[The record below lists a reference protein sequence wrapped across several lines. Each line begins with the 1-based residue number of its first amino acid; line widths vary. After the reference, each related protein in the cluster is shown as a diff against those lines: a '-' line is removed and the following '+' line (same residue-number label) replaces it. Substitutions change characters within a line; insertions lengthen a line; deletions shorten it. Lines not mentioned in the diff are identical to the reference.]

1 MKHSPIFLHSL
12 VAISMAGSA
21 LGGNTDEPVVI
32 PSTPPSD
39 SPWEFR
45 IEPYAWLTGLT
56 GDISKGPLT
65 LGIDQG
71 FTDIVSDL
79 KMAAALQMEA
89 RKGRWGIMAD
99 GFYANLGTS
108 AETRSELYGEGSV
121 GVKEYVG
128 ELAVAYRVYEGP
140 NSFVDLYG
148 GFRYN
153 NLTLDL
159 SAQLDVPGID
169 AASARASEHVVGNVE
184 DIAAEIISPKIEEF
198 KIASA
203 SRRAEIAAEV
213 ETAVKEQAGNLAS
226 KQLALRL
233 KRIRS
238 DGGMDPGDL
247 KVSQIVRSVR
257 AQRLEVART
266 TAALMKT
273 TLRAAAGEVS
283 QSKVADAQTKVD
295 HAEEELAKA
304 VSTHLKANLPT
315 SASFDRE
322 WVDPIIGVRAQWN
335 INDRWFLAG
344 KSDVGG
350 FGVGSDLAW
359 TVQGTV
365 GYQFT
370 NSFST
375 EVGYRYFD
383 TDYRD
388 GDFEYDIAEHGL
400 FVGFNFTF

>member
-21 LGGNTDEPVVI
+21 FGGNTDEPVVI

-79 KMAAALQMEA
+79 KMAAALQMEV
-89 RKGRWGIMAD
+89 RKGRWGILAD

-159 SAQLDVPGID
+159 SAELDVPGID
-169 AASARASEHVVGNVE
+169 AASARASEHVVGSVE

-257 AQRLEVART
+257 AQRLEVARS
-266 TAALMKT
+266 TAALMKA

-304 VSTHLKANLPT
+304 VSTHLKSNLPT

-400 FVGFNFTF
+400 FIGFNFTF